1 MSVEVSHSGGAW
13 PVVLTMCVAA
23 LLSHLLLRMSRAQL
37 VPALKRWLPVAQI
50 AVWGIAL
57 VLIASFTL
65 TGLPIEW
72 FYFELVLLVLFT
84 MINLGWL
91 RSVLGGAALTL
102 ERKFKPGDA
111 VKVGELKGEIVGF
124 GMRTVRLRAV
134 DGTLHD
140 VPNEQMMSLTVA
152 NLSGD
157 GSDSA
162 CEVEVMVPAHIPVQ
176 EAVKLARQAAMLSP
190 LASPRHRPEVFL
202 RSPQAQDAPMQL
214 TIKGYAFDPNYQEH
228 FKSDLV
234 IRLMRGFEE
243 TGKG

>member
-1 MSVEVSHSGGAW
+1 M
-13 PVVLTMCVAA
+13 VLTMCVAA
-23 LLSHLLLRMSRAQL
+23 LLSHLILRMSRAQL

-50 AVWGIAL
+50 AVWAIAL

-84 MINLGWL
+84 VINIGWL

-140 VPNEQMMSLTVA
+140 VPNEQLMSLTVA

-162 CEVEVMVPAHIPVQ
+162 CEVEVMVPPHIKVQ
-176 EAVKLARQAAMLSP
+176 EAVKLARHAAMLSP

-202 RSPQAQDAPMQL
+202 KSPQAQDAPMQL
-214 TIKGYAFDPNYQEH
+214 VIKGYAFDPNYQEH

-243 TGKG
+243 TDKG